1 MRTHLIHHLCYSSY
15 HIQTCLHEVVVMKYS
30 KKGKIFRMRLA
41 FLIENQ
47 IKFLMVISDVIKP
60 REIYVTNDS
69 CDAFGFI
76 MKE

>member
-1 MRTHLIHHLCYSSY
+1 
-15 HIQTCLHEVVVMKYS
+15 
-30 KKGKIFRMRLA
+30 MRLA
-41 FLIENQ
+41 NLIENQ

-76 MKE
+76 MRE